1 MDNYVGQ
8 MMLVCFFVDFLLI
21 MGTNSLCGYPIELVR
36 PSLAALYGG
45 IFSGLCLVSNVDY
58 FNTFPCFMGI
68 LVFVGLIAFGV
79 SLNSL
84 RKCGMYILLNL
95 ALNGLAQNFGAQSL
109 GATVL
114 GAISLFVVCLVVLRD
129 RFGGKTYIPVELSY
143 NNKNITI
150 TALQDTGNDL
160 RDPITGKS
168 VLVIDVDA
176 AERLMGLSRQ
186 QLCCP
191 VEAIGMLP
199 GLRLIPYKSVGG
211 SGFLLAMRL
220 SDVKVGSWRG
230 SGLVAFSP
238 EVLSAEG
245 SYQALTGGIV

>member
-8 MMLVCFFVDFLLI
+8 MMLVCFSVDLLLI
-21 MGTNSLCGYPIELVR
+21 MGTNLLCGYPIELVR
-36 PSLAALYGG
+36 SGLAALYGG
-45 IFSGLCLVSNVDY
+45 IYSGVCLVSNVDY
-58 FNTFPCFMGI
+58 LNTFPCFVGI
-68 LVFVGLIAFGV
+68 LTLVGLIAFGV
-79 SLNSL
+79 SLDSV
-84 RKCGMYILLNL
+84 RKCGIYILLNL
-95 ALNGLAQNFGAQSL
+95 ALNGLAQNLGTQGFGA
-109 GATVL
+109 TML
-114 GAISLFVVCLVVLRD
+114 GAISLFVLCAVGLRG
-129 RFGGKTYIPVELSY
+129 RFCGKTYIPVELSY
-143 NNKNITI
+143 NNRNITI
-150 TALQDTGNDL
+150 TALKDSGNDL

-176 AERLMGLSRQ
+176 AENLIGLSRQ

-191 VEAIGMLP
+191 VDAIGMLP

-220 SDVKVGSWRG
+220 SDVKVGSWKG

-245 SYQALTGGIV
+245 SYQALTGGII